1 MSKDYLLDTNVI
13 AYYAEMKTGCKSE
26 ECRNL
31 EDKLAKLSQESKPK
45 LLLCSIN
52 IGEIEY
58 GLDVAES
65 KDTYQQKL
73 VRDLIPL
80 FSLQDIDIHIAKNY
94 GVLRSRL
101 FNYCAP
107 RKKKQ
112 RGSDKKRIEEWID
125 PATSKE
131 LQIQEND
138 LWIAAVAMTY
148 NLILVTHDAMR
159 PIRAI
164 AGSDIEFDDWL
175 V

>member
-1 MSKDYLLDTNVI
+1 MPKDYLLDTNVI
-13 AYYAEMKTGCKSE
+13 AYYAEMKTGCRSE
-26 ECRNL
+26 ECCNL
-31 EDKLAKLSQESKPK
+31 EDKLAKLPQVPKPK

-58 GLDVAES
+58 GLNVAEY

-73 VRDLIPL
+73 MRDSITPFPL
-80 FSLQDIDIHIAKNY
+80 KDINIHVAKNY

-107 RKKKQ
+107 RKKKK

-125 PATSKE
+125 PTTSKE

-148 NLILVTHDAMR
+148 NLILVTHDAMK
-159 PIRAI
+159 PIKAI

-175 V
+175 A